1 MEPTKQQQEII
12 KEDGCCVVIAQPG
25 SGKTFTLARK
35 IKNIL
40 ERVPPYRGVI
50 AISYTN
56 KASDELRRRSLE
68 GGSDK
73 KGSFFG
79 TIDKFYISEIVMPFG
94 IHVFGNPIAEFNIT
108 KLDDT
113 EKSLKDLRFE
123 NLQESHISLLKK
135 HYQNGTIFLDTV
147 GILSLYIIDNSLACR
162 NYLKARY
169 SHIIIDEYQDSGEE
183 QHELFLRLQQLGL
196 CAVAV
201 GDVNQSIYAFSKK
214 DSKYLLMLAKQ
225 TANFKT
231 YSLSVNHRSHV
242 SIINYSTRLLSST
255 YSPVECDDIR
265 VFEKRLKGSEKDIG
279 KWLNIAIPHYM
290 KKYKVENFNK
300 VGVLVRGKRTADL
313 IDNEM
318 EIPRKLFMS
327 TPLDEDSSL
336 WGGIFRK
343 VLNLTFDSNS
353 TKYAMLE
360 EHLNLDMEIV
370 KAKKLL
376 RLLGHISKQAAEDY
390 MNLKNSISTFVNI
403 ARLIFPHGENKN
415 AINILKSVLD
425 SKEMLDSFKPAE
437 ENEVQIMTLHKS
449 KGLEFDIVFH
459 LDLYRWI
466 LPMYKGDYVQDIN
479 LHYVGITRA
488 RKCCILC
495 SSTIRHRQ
503 NDTVDADKS
512 EFLSINGLPELRLN
526 CEI

>member
-255 YSPVECDDIR
+255 YSPV
-265 VFEKRLKGSEKDIG
+265 
-279 KWLNIAIPHYM
+279 Y
-290 KKYKVENFNK
+290 
-300 VGVLVRGKRTADL
+300 
-313 IDNEM
+313 
-318 EIPRKLFMS
+318 
-327 TPLDEDSSL
+327 
-336 WGGIFRK
+336 
-343 VLNLTFDSNS
+343 
-353 TKYAMLE
+353 
-360 EHLNLDMEIV
+360 
-370 KAKKLL
+370 
-376 RLLGHISKQAAEDY
+376 
-390 MNLKNSISTFVNI
+390 
-403 ARLIFPHGENKN
+403 
-415 AINILKSVLD
+415 
-425 SKEMLDSFKPAE
+425 
-437 ENEVQIMTLHKS
+437 
-449 KGLEFDIVFH
+449 
-459 LDLYRWI
+459 
-466 LPMYKGDYVQDIN
+466 
-479 LHYVGITRA
+479 
-488 RKCCILC
+488 
-495 SSTIRHRQ
+495 
-503 NDTVDADKS
+503 
-512 EFLSINGLPELRLN
+512 
-526 CEI
+526 